1 MLTDSRTASRLL
13 AAFGLVAG
21 PLLWLAST
29 AISPA
34 WSDDGGEF
42 LAEVAASP
50 TRHLLSGALFL
61 IGSIVILPGLIGTA
75 HLLRGR
81 RVTAGQVGAY
91 LIAIGALVAGGFSL
105 VLSAI
110 EVAMVDDAANRA
122 EMIALSDRGE
132 ESAVALAGFLGT
144 FLVGIVGGFVLL
156 AIGLWTRR
164 AVPVWSPLLLLAA
177 IPALF
182 FLGES
187 AAGSA
192 VGMAIVVAALA
203 PVAWTVLSVTD
214 EQWER
219 WQVLPER
226 SRRRTA
232 TADELGSASPV

>member
-1 MLTDSRTASRLL
+1 MLTDSRTASRML

-21 PLLWLAST
+21 PLLWLASS
-29 AISPA
+29 AVSPA

-50 TRHLLSGALFL
+50 TRHLLSGAFFL
-61 IGSIVILPGLIGTA
+61 VGSIVILPGLIGAA

-105 VLSAI
+105 VLSAV
-110 EVAMVDDAANRA
+110 EVAMVDAAANRA

-203 PVAWTVLSVTD
+203 PVAWRIATLAD

-219 WQVLPER
+219 WQVLPDTHERRER
-226 SRRRTA
+226 SAEALRHST
-232 TADELGSASPV
+232 T